1 MAINTT
7 KYITAESIGAMIA
20 RNYKGLEF
28 EIGDLVEWCAE
39 AENNI
44 GEFEALQRYKNVPL
58 EIKNKKALLPCNVF
72 RLLEIRGAGCS
83 IMNYENNGTYL
94 LFADNSFTNNMSQ
107 SFSSPPNHGILTVFI
122 DYVGI
127 PIDEAT
133 NMPVIMD
140 GHQEACYWYCLTK
153 LLFEKYMNNGIDQ
166 GRWNFIQEMYGHYV
180 HKAKSSMRYT
190 SREDMD
196 RMMMIQYN
204 MVPKVRMPRNNFK

>member
-1 MAINTT
+1 MPINTT
-7 KYITAESIGAMIA
+7 KYITAETIASMIT

-28 EIGDLVEWCAE
+28 EIGDVVEWCAE
-39 AENNI
+39 AEAHI
-44 GEFEALQRYKNVPL
+44 GEFEALQRFRNYPL
-58 EIKNKKALLPCNVF
+58 EVKDKKALLPCNLF
-72 RLLEIRGAGCS
+72 RLLEVKGTGFS

-94 LFADNSFTNNMSQ
+94 LFGNNSFTNNMSQ
-107 SFSSPPNHGILTVFI
+107 SFSSPPNDGIITVFI

-127 PIDEAT
+127 PIDEET

-153 LLFEKYMNNGIDQ
+153 LLFEKYMNKEIDQ
-166 GRWNFIQEMYGHYV
+166 TRWEFIQLMYGQYV
-180 HKAKSSMRYT
+180 HKAKSSLRYT
-190 SREDMD
+190 SRDDMD